1 MVKLSL
7 FIFSQ
12 LTFEHF
18 SENGP
23 LDLIAHGCKVVVQNT
38 SCNFSG
44 TPGMHVVK

>member
-18 SENGP
+18 SEN
-23 LDLIAHGCKVVVQNT
+23 LIAHGCKVVVQNT

-44 TPGMHVVK
+44 TPDMHVVK